1 MVALGPLAPGNCT
14 WKFGPG
20 PWPLA
25 LAHRNLQQD
34 HGISWLETETLTIK
48 IHGFAL
54 NLIWFYMIF
63 CLSSVKSPAPGPLQ
77 FALGTLA
84 LANGNL
90 HQNHGKSWLE
100 LETLTIEALVFLKWV
115 CFWLMLAPSC
125 VKFDIDPLQF
135 AKGDGYFWH
144 RNLGFLIFV
153 AFKSCGL
160 VLGERKFA

>member
-20 PWPLA
+20 TWPLA

-34 HGISWLETETLTIK
+34 HGISWLETETLTIQ
-48 IHGFAL
+48 IHVFCSEFDMVL
-54 NLIWFYMIF
+54 HDFLSIF
-63 CLSSVKSPAPGPLQ
+63 CEIPCPWPLAICPWHPGIGQWKFAPEPWQVMIGTRNPYYRS
-77 FALGTLA
+77 LGFSEV
-84 LANGNL
+84 GM
-90 HQNHGKSWLE
+90 
-100 LETLTIEALVFLKWV
+100 FLIDV
-115 CFWLMLAPSC
+115 GPSC

-135 AKGDGYFWH
+135 AKGDGNFWH
-144 RNLGFLIFV
+144 RNLGFLILA